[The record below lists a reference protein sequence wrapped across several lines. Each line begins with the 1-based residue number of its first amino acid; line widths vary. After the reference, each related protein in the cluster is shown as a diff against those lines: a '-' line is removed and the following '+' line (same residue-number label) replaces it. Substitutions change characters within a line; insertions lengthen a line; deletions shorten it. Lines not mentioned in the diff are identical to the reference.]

1 MSAYPTARFLLSVGP
16 SAQFPPDEGREVAA
30 AGRSNAGKSSALNS
44 IAGRRSLARTSKTP
58 GRTRLLNYF
67 ELADGQRLVDL
78 PGYGY
83 ADAGPAER
91 ADWAR
96 LIEALSQ
103 RASLAGLLLIVDV
116 RRGLQEGDFG
126 LLDWAGGLP
135 VQVLLSKCD
144 KLTRSQQQKAL
155 ADARAQLQNRA
166 AVQLFSAVS
175 GEGVT
180 EARGVLDRWLL
191 KRNPG
196 DPALLG
202 G

>member
-1 MSAYPTARFLLSVGP
+1 MSAYPTAQFMLSVGP
-16 SAQFPPDEGREVAA
+16 SAVFPPDDGYEVAA
-30 AGRSNAGKSSALNS
+30 AGRSNAGKSSAINS
-44 IAGRRSLARTSKTP
+44 IAGRKSLARTSKTP

-67 ELADGQRLVDL
+67 ELAEYRRLVDL

-96 LIEALSQ
+96 LIDQLARRTSLS
-103 RASLAGLLLIVDV
+103 GLLLVVDI

-126 LLDWAGGLP
+126 LLDWAGELP
-135 VQVLLSKCD
+135 VQVLLAKCD
-144 KLTRSQQQKAL
+144 KLTRSQQQKSL
-155 ADARAQLQNRA
+155 ADARIQLQNRA

-180 EARGVLDRWLL
+180 VARGVLDRWLP

-196 DPALLG
+196 DPARFG